1 MAKQPS
7 KSDIGVGQR
16 SLWTFLAATLLGPFV
31 GALILAVLTLA
42 AGLGGFGP
50 GSIKRAAADG
60 HLLPLTAQRAIE
72 AYIWGAFPAAV
83 AGAVAA
89 AWLSLKGTLPWLV
102 AVCSAAVATT
112 IAAVMAG
119 GVARDHV
126 TAMAFIAALAAL
138 AVWASLRRADVLPR
152 D

>member
-1 MAKQPS
+1 MAKRPS
-7 KSDIGVGQR
+7 KSDIGSGQR
-16 SLWTFLAATLLGPFV
+16 GLWTFLGATLVGPFV
-31 GALILAVLTLA
+31 GALILMALTLA
-42 AGLGGFGP
+42 AGLVGFGP

-60 HLLPLTAQRAIE
+60 QLLPLAAQRAIE

-119 GVARDHV
+119 GLARDHV

-138 AVWASLRRADVLPR
+138 AVWALLRRAHVLPR